1 MSSIDTIR
9 LTLVTGS
16 RGTDE
21 PVRLRV
27 NGQEMAMHRI
37 SGGTATGETW
47 EGQCFLAIELR
58 SCHLVAPS
66 AAPWDLRSLVIDCSF
81 EDGTRTTTRAPGHTV
96 APAHDLD
103 LLALT
108 LRLARVER

>member
-16 RGTDE
+16 RGSDE
-21 PVRLRV
+21 AVRLRV
-27 NGQEMAMHRI
+27 NGHEMEMHRI
-37 SGGTATGETW
+37 SGGTAAGETW
-47 EGQCFLAIELR
+47 EGQRFIASELR

-66 AAPWDLRSLVIDCSF
+66 AAPWDLRNLVIECRF
-81 EDGTRTTTRAPGHTV
+81 EDGTRTTTRAPAHTV

-108 LRLARVER
+108 LRVARVER